1 MKNKHLLLIVAT
13 VAFLSYHVPVA
24 IFSTY
29 VSYLPVWTLPF
40 FWVVVFMPLWFNEFM
55 WRIGRPGGASY
66 LLFHELHF
74 QGRDWQKRKANIW
87 MVVSRFSMWYAK
99 RSASWISLVALVIT
113 LWYGL
118 NGSYFTIDG
127 FFEDVHPFVPYYVAL
142 TGSWI
147 AFVKYFMMFKQRV
160 DEGRIEYGQRTTF
173 ETRFSMEWYEEQ
185 ARIRKLHQERLQKK

>member
-13 VAFLSYHVPVA
+13 IAFLSYHVPVA

-29 VSYLPVWTLPF
+29 VAYLPVWTLPF
-40 FWVVVFMPLWFNEFM
+40 FWVVVFIPLWFNEFM

-74 QGRDWQKRKANIW
+74 QGLNWQKHKANIW

-99 RSASWISLVALVIT
+99 RIASWISLVALVIT

-142 TGSWI
+142 TSSWI
-147 AFVKYFMMFKQRV
+147 AFAKYFMMFKQRV

-185 ARIRKLHQERLQKK
+185 SRIRKLHHERLQKK